1 MIDLNPAHLAIV
13 ERILA
18 KHVPECEVR
27 GFGSRATWNA
37 KDHSDLDLAVVGEGP
52 LPRRT
57 LALLKEAFEESRLPM
72 RVDVIDWNAIAE
84 GFRELIASDT
94 VVVQE
99 APERVEWPAVALS
112 KVAELTLSSVDK
124 KSKPGEHPVLLCNYT
139 DVYNHDFI
147 RAEMDFMSATATER
161 EIGRCSLVE
170 GDVIITKDS
179 EAYDDIGVPALVRE
193 HIPNLLC
200 GYHLAILRAKPEL
213 DSTYLFYA
221 LKTREVQQ
229 QFHAYANGVTRYGLR
244 KADIGLVELP
254 LPPPLEEQRAIAHV
268 LSTLDDKI
276 ELNRRMSRTL
286 EEMARAL
293 FKSWF
298 VDFDP
303 VHAKVNGQPSGLPTD
318 LDALFPGAFETSE
331 LGEIPEGWDVKML
344 EEISHLNPESWSRT
358 NSPDDVE
365 YVDLSNTKW
374 GMIESTQHFLWKDAP
389 SRARRILRSGDTIV
403 GTVRPG
409 NGSYSLIGNDGLTGS
424 TGFAVLRPVHLRFR
438 EMVYL
443 SVTAP
448 NNIEWLAHRADGA
461 AYPAVRPEIVSETK
475 VAIPTAETDVLDWF
489 STAVGTMLNK
499 IEFAKMESRTLA
511 VLRDTLLPKIILGEI
526 RVGHAERVLEAEI

>member
-72 RVDVIDWNAIAE
+72 RVDVIDWNAITD
-84 GFRELIASDT
+84 GFRESIEPDT
-94 VVVQE
+94 VVVQDAALPPGWRQALFGE
-99 APERVEWPAVALS
+99 CAVLVRDTVS
-112 KVAELTLSSVDK
+112 PIDMGDMPYVGLEHIGEGTL
-124 KSKPGEHPVLLCNYT
+124 
-139 DVYNHDFI
+139 
-147 RAEMDFMSATATER
+147 
-161 EIGRCSLVE
+161 SLVE
-170 GDVIITKDS
+170 LGVAAEVTSAKSRFKNNDVLFGKLRPYFRKVIRARFDGICST
-179 EAYDDIGVPALVRE
+179 DIWVIRPAEGVDA
-193 HIPNLLC
+193 
-200 GYHLAILRAKPEL
+200 G
-213 DSTYLFYA
+213 YLFYVMA
-221 LKTREVQQ
+221 SQAFVDAATRGSE
-229 QFHAYANGVTRYGLR
+229 GTRMPRAKWDFVSRIRLR
-244 KADIGLVELP
+244 L
-254 LPPPLEEQRAIAHV
+254 PPLEEQRAIAHV
-268 LSTLDDKI
+268 LGALDDKI
-276 ELNRRMSRTL
+276 ELNRCMSETL
-286 EEMARAL
+286 EQMARTL

-303 VHAKVNGQPSGLPTD
+303 VHAKAEGQPSGLPPD
-318 LDALFPGAFETSE
+318 LDALFPGTFETSE
-331 LGEIPEGWDVKML
+331 LGEIPKGWDVKKL

-374 GMIESTQHFLWKDAP
+374 GMIESTQHFIWKDAP

-438 EMVYL
+438 ELVYL

-475 VAIPTAETDVLDWF
+475 VAIPTVETDVLDWF
-489 STAVGTMLNK
+489 STVVGTMLNK

-511 VLRDTLLPKIILGEI
+511 VLRDTLLPKLILGEI